1 MHAISARDLTKC
13 YGELIAVDH
22 ISFNVEKGEIFG
34 FLGPNGAGK
43 TTTIKILTGLAKPT
57 EGEAIVNG
65 YSILE
70 NIVEVKRSIGVVPE
84 TSNLYDEL
92 TAEKNLLFM
101 AQLYG
106 VEKRRRME
114 RVAELLK
121 LFKLEEKR
129 YVRFAAL
136 SKGMKRSLT
145 IAAALAHNPE
155 VLFLDEPTSGLDVM
169 NARSLRNLIKELR
182 ERGVTIF
189 LTTHYIEEADLLC
202 DRIAIIVRGKIKIVD
217 TPSNLKSLVKGK
229 VIELSF
235 DRAVDKKLLVVEG
248 VEFVEGDKARYRIST
263 SDQELAIR
271 SLFKFAESNNLRI
284 LSINTILPS
293 LEDSFV
299 KIAGVE
305 KELMLLEKESK
316 GGLKSA
322 MG

>member
-1 MHAISARDLTKC
+1 
-13 YGELIAVDH
+13 
-22 ISFNVEKGEIFG
+22 
-34 FLGPNGAGK
+34 
-43 TTTIKILTGLAKPT
+43 
-57 EGEAIVNG
+57 
-65 YSILE
+65 
-70 NIVEVKRSIGVVPE
+70 
-84 TSNLYDEL
+84 
-92 TAEKNLLFM
+92 
-101 AQLYG
+101 
-106 VEKRRRME
+106 
-114 RVAELLK
+114 
-121 LFKLEEKR
+121 
-129 YVRFAAL
+129 
-136 SKGMKRSLT
+136 
-145 IAAALAHNPE
+145 
-155 VLFLDEPTSGLDVM
+155 
-169 NARSLRNLIKELR
+169 
-182 ERGVTIF
+182 
-189 LTTHYIEEADLLC
+189 
-202 DRIAIIVRGKIKIVD
+202 VRGKIKIVD

>member
-43 TTTIKILTGLAKPT
+43 TTTIKMLTGLAKPT

-65 YSILE
+65 YNILE

-145 IAAALAHNPE
+145 IAAALVHNPE

>member
-1 MHAISARDLTKC
+1 
-13 YGELIAVDH
+13 
-22 ISFNVEKGEIFG
+22 
-34 FLGPNGAGK
+34 
-43 TTTIKILTGLAKPT
+43 
-57 EGEAIVNG
+57 
-65 YSILE
+65 
-70 NIVEVKRSIGVVPE
+70 
-84 TSNLYDEL
+84 
-92 TAEKNLLFM
+92 
-101 AQLYG
+101 
-106 VEKRRRME
+106 ME